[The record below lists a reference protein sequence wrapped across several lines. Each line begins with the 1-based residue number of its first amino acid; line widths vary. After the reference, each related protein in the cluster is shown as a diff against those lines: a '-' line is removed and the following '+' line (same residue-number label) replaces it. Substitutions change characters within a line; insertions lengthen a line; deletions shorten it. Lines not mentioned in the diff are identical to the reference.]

1 MLLQRLVHQGCCF
14 LLFSASVV
22 RPASAEFVQMHHQ
35 PVQSAVEGKAL
46 EIKVIFTP
54 PPVRVY
60 QVRVYYRSA
69 DQTTYRFQPLSPQEN
84 TWIALIPA
92 DEVRGSR
99 LQYFISAA
107 VENDLVLTYPALN
120 PYNRPE
126 DIRITA
132 PAEKPAARV
141 EEKPPAMPLAKPVE
155 TKPAE
160 KPKPQS
166 APLPEITLQQARPDT
181 TPTQPPAT
189 EESIAADAE
198 ESASAIMI
206 LSPNEA
212 ETLAPDEVAIAVS
225 LVSGAAE
232 LEPGSV
238 QLWLDGAEITNLAES
253 SPSLITYTPKQLKPG
268 PHKLVVQAKSA
279 AGSPLP
285 QALIRFTVE
294 SKTTAQTAAK
304 ALQVHLF
311 ADGRTEQVLDESQ
324 SLFMGGADFTGAYK
338 SLLYEGNLYLTSLE
352 DRNKQPANRFYLTL
366 HNKWIGVAAGDIHP
380 MYNDL
385 ILWGRR
391 VRGFSGYLHL
401 GFLNIDL
408 VSGSLTRAVNGNRSA
423 DSTRR
428 SYGTFQQNLIG
439 IRPSIGSGKNF
450 QFGLTL
456 VKVKDDT
463 QSIHHGAMPKDNL
476 VMGPDLKLSFDRG
489 RIQLEARGAL
499 SLLTEDISPGAV
511 TADEIEKAL
520 NLENDLPIDPESL
533 ADYFIVNE
541 STLPLDPLEK
551 TSMAYN
557 ASVKLDYF
565 RNLLQVGYKSIG
577 ASYRSLANAW
587 LRTNLEGWYLNDR
600 LRLFDNKVYATFGY
614 EDLLDN
620 FSRQNNNPSI
630 SLKTFN
636 YSVTLYPGQDLPQL
650 TLGLRDQR
658 RDNGVEKVQTAF
670 LYDGIKTD
678 TLVIDDR
685 DLQTYRDLSAQVS
698 QNLSLFNLQHTV
710 SLSYISTRNIDEYKN
725 SRPAGDIGRELNTG
739 VFMINVN
746 TQFTTPLKTN
756 FSFASNR
763 NSGPLS
769 AGNLDYL
776 MFGGGA
782 EYNLWQDRLT
792 LLADLR
798 RMQMND
804 AGPGDTGLG
813 RTQFRLGATWQIAP
827 RHTVAVDGNFY
838 TLSSDYMDSY
848 TDKIFRIRYDRYF

>member
-1 MLLQRLVHQGCCF
+1 
-14 LLFSASVV
+14 
-22 RPASAEFVQMHHQ
+22 MHHQ
-35 PVQSAVEGKAL
+35 PVHSAAEGQAL
-46 EIKVIFTP
+46 QIKVTFTP
-54 PPVRVY
+54 PPMRVY
-60 QVRVYYRSA
+60 QVRVYYRNA
-69 DQTTYRFQPLSPQEN
+69 DQTAYRFQPLTPQEN
-84 TWIALIPA
+84 EWIALIPG
-92 DEVRGSR
+92 DEVRGPR

-107 VENDLVLTYPALN
+107 VENDLVLTFPAFN

-126 DIRITA
+126 DILITA
-132 PAEKPAARV
+132 PAEKPAPRV
-141 EEKPPAMPLAKPVE
+141 AEKPPVPPVE
-155 TKPAE
+155 SKPTE
-160 KPKPQS
+160 QPEPQA
-166 APLPEITLQQARPDT
+166 APLPEITLQ
-181 TPTQPPAT
+181 PTQPDTMPSQQPMT
-189 EESIAADAE
+189 NGAAAVDAGE
-198 ESASAIMI
+198 PSSPILI
-206 LSPNEA
+206 LSPNDA
-212 ETLAPDEVAIAVS
+212 ETLAPDQVAIAVS
-225 LVSGAAE
+225 LISGE
-232 LEPGSV
+232 EEIEQGSV
-238 QLWLDGAEITNLAES
+238 RLWLDGAEITTLAES

-268 PHKLVVQAKSA
+268 PHKLTVQAKSA
-279 AGSPLP
+279 GGSPLP
-285 QALIRFTVE
+285 QASVRFLVE
-294 SKTTAQTAAK
+294 SGATAKAEEK

-311 ADGRTEQVLDESQ
+311 ADGRTEQMLDDNQ
-324 SLFMGGADFTGAYK
+324 SLLIGGADFTGAYK
-338 SLLYEGNLYLTSLE
+338 SLFYEGNLYLTSLE
-352 DRNKQPANRFYLTL
+352 DRNRQPANRFYLNL
-366 HNKWIGVAAGDIHP
+366 HNKWFGVAAGDIHP

-450 QFGLTL
+450 QLGLTL

-463 QSIHHGAMPKDNL
+463 QSIRYGAMPKDNL
-476 VMGPDLKLSFDRG
+476 VVGPDLKLSFDRG
-489 RIQLEARGAL
+489 RIQVEARGAL

-511 TADEIEKAL
+511 TADDLEKAL
-520 NLENDLPIDPESL
+520 NLEEDLPIDPESL

-541 STLPLDPLEK
+541 STQPLNPLEK

-557 ASVKLDYF
+557 AAVKLDYF

-577 ASYRSLANAW
+577 ASYRSLANSW
-587 LRTNLEGWYLNDR
+587 LRTNLEGWYFNDR
-600 LRLFDNKVYATFGY
+600 LRLFDNKVYATIGY

-620 FSRQNNNPSI
+620 FSRQNSNPSI

-636 YSVTLYPGQDLPQL
+636 YSVTLYPGKDLPQL
-650 TLGLRDQR
+650 TLGMRDQR
-658 RDNGVEKVQTAF
+658 RDNGVKKVQTAY
-670 LYDGIKTD
+670 LYDGLETD

-685 DLQTYRDLSAQVS
+685 ELQTYRDLSAQIS
-698 QNLSLFNLQHTV
+698 QNLSLFDLQHTI

-725 SRPAGDIGRELNTG
+725 SRAAEDIGRELNTG

-746 TQFTTPLKTN
+746 TQFAAPLKTN
-756 FSFASNR
+756 LSFASNR

-782 EYNLWQDRLT
+782 EYGLWQDRLT

-798 RMQMND
+798 RMQMTF
-804 AGPGDTGLG
+804 AGPGDNGYG
-813 RTQFRLGATWQIAP
+813 RTHFRLGATWQIAP
-827 RHTVAVDGNFY
+827 RHTVAVDGNLIN
-838 TLSSDYMDSY
+838 LSSDSVDSY

>member
-1 MLLQRLVHQGCCF
+1 MLIHRLVHQGCCL
-14 LLFSASVV
+14 LLFLASAA

-35 PVQSAVEGKAL
+35 PVQSAGEGVAL
-46 EIKVIFTP
+46 EIKVTFTP
-54 PPVRVY
+54 PPTRVY

-69 DQTTYRFQPLSPQEN
+69 DQTTYRFRPLSPQEN
-84 TWIALIPA
+84 AWIALIPA
-92 DEVRGSR
+92 EEVRGPR

-126 DIRITA
+126 DILITA
-132 PAEKPAARV
+132 PTSKPAVLV
-141 EEKPPAMPLAKPVE
+141 EEKPPAKPVE

-160 KPKPQS
+160 KPKPQT
-166 APLPEITLQQARPDT
+166 APLPEITLHQARPDT
-181 TPTQPPAT
+181 TPTKQPAA
-189 EESIAADAE
+189 EETIAA
-198 ESASAIMI
+198 ESGEPASPITI
-206 LSPNEA
+206 LSPSDA
-212 ETLAPDEVAIAVS
+212 ETLAPHEVAIAVS
-225 LVSGAAE
+225 LISGDAE
-232 LEPGSV
+232 VEQKSV
-238 QLWLDGAEITNLAES
+238 RLWLDGAEITTLAES
-253 SPSLITYTPKQLKPG
+253 SPSLITYTPKELKPG
-268 PHKLVVQAKSA
+268 PHKLVVQARSA
-279 AGSPLP
+279 GGSPLP
-285 QALIRFTVE
+285 QSLVRFTVE
-294 SKTTAQTAAK
+294 SKTAVKAAEK

-324 SLFMGGADFTGAYK
+324 SLLIGGADFTGAYK
-338 SLLYEGNLYLTSLE
+338 SLLYEGNLYLTSME

-401 GFLNIDL
+401 GFLNVDL
-408 VSGSLTRAVNGNRSA
+408 VSGSLTRAVNGSRSA
-423 DSTRR
+423 DSTSR
-428 SYGTFQQNLIG
+428 SYGTYQQNLIG
-439 IRPSIGSGKNF
+439 IRPSIGSGKTF

-463 QSIHHGAMPKDNL
+463 QSIRIGSMPKDNL

-489 RIQLEARGAL
+489 RIQVEARGAL

-520 NLENDLPIDPESL
+520 NLEEDLPIDPESL

-541 STLPLDPLEK
+541 STLPLNPLEK

-557 ASVKLDYF
+557 ASVKLDYLS
-565 RNLLQVGYKSIG
+565 NLLQVGYKSIG

-587 LRTNLEGWYLNDR
+587 LRTNLQGWYFNDR

-620 FSRQNNNPSI
+620 FSRQNSNPSI

-658 RDNGVEKVQTAF
+658 RDNGVEKVQTAY
-670 LYDGIKTD
+670 LYDGEKTD

-685 DLQTYRDLSAQVS
+685 DQQTYRDISAQVS
-698 QNLSLFNLQHTV
+698 QNLSLFNLPHTV

-756 FSFASNR
+756 LSFASNR

-776 MFGGGA
+776 MFGGGV
-782 EYNLWQDRLT
+782 EYGLYQDRLT

-798 RMQMND
+798 RMQMTFT
-804 AGPGDTGLG
+804 GPGDNGFG
-813 RTQFRLGATWQIAP
+813 RTHFRLGATWQIAP
-827 RHTVAVDGNFY
+827 RHTIVVDGNLIN
-838 TLSSDYMDSY
+838 LSSDSVDSY
-848 TDKIFRIRYDRYF
+848 TDKIIRIRYDRYF